1 MPKQRQVKERKVA
14 INEVRVKI
22 ESDESADVLPKNK
35 GAKSKRLAKQNQKI
49 EDVGKDVVEKD
60 AVTDVSD
67 ESSSHSDMK
76 RLARIREE
84 IWKKRSQLQR
94 KQAINVDD
102 GTTYISESK
111 RSKVNLSGS
120 DSTSSTSEYPKRI
133 QTTEKVREI

>member
-102 GTTYISESK
+102 GTTHISESK

-120 DSTSSTSEYPKRI
+120 DSTSPKRI